1 MNTAI
6 TDPHLMKSGRSLR
19 SLFKHSFV
27 LTKRSVLGRLRQPAI
42 IAPSFIFP
50 LFFAALGSA
59 SFHKLAEDPYFT
71 KNIATSFLNYA
82 IAGAVLQGV
91 LFASTSAAAD
101 LAIDIEQGFFERL
114 LASPISR
121 TSIVLGR
128 LAGSM
133 VVAVFQVTIFL
144 MIFIGAG
151 ARIKSGAF
159 GFLGLVIGG
168 ALLSLAMSAMMAGLA
183 IKSGSSEVVQS
194 VFPLTF
200 VLMFLSSAFYPR
212 HYMSGWYRTVA
223 DWNPISHIVEGF
235 QGFINQE
242 LDFSQFAKAWLLPL
256 AIATVSI
263 FFALRSLSKRLAAS

>member
-1 MNTAI
+1 MNITM
-6 TDPHLMKSGRSLR
+6 TDPHLMKSPRSLR
-19 SLFKHSFV
+19 SLFQHSFV

-133 VVAVFQVTIFL
+133 VVAIS
-144 MIFIGAG
+144 
-151 ARIKSGAF
+151 RRW
-159 GFLGLVIGG
+159 
-168 ALLSLAMSAMMAGLA
+168 SAHQKWC
-183 IKSGSSEVVQS
+183 IRSPRTRHRRGSTQ
-194 VFPLTF
+194 
-200 VLMFLSSAFYPR
+200 PR
-212 HYMSGWYRTVA
+212 NERDDGR
-223 DWNPISHIVEGF
+223 
-235 QGFINQE
+235 
-242 LDFSQFAKAWLLPL
+242 FSDQKW
-256 AIATVSI
+256 
-263 FFALRSLSKRLAAS
+263 